1 MHSRRRLITGMFVV
15 KNGTAESVRRREEV
29 DVLHDEVPVP
39 GGELV
44 VHPPAA
50 DGRTLA
56 AGYMWPL
63 SFILLNNKDLI
74 ILIAPSVTRK

>member
-1 MHSRRRLITGMFVV
+1 MFVV

-39 GGELV
+39 GGGLV

-56 AGYMWPL
+56 AGYM
-63 SFILLNNKDLI
+63 
-74 ILIAPSVTRK
+74 